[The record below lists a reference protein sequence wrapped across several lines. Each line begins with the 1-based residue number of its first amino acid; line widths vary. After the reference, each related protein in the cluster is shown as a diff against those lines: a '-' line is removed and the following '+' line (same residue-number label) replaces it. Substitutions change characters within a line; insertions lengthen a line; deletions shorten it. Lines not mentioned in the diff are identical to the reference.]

1 MDRDVLIHLPVI
13 LSVARCRGFAAAA
26 KDLGMSASAVSHA
39 VKTVEDRLGLPL
51 FARTTRTVSLTDW
64 GMDFINTVAPAYLEI
79 SEAMERVQVAQ
90 GQVSGLLRINMPY
103 LSLHKTI
110 TPVIKEL
117 HRRHPKLTVE
127 LFADNAM
134 TDIIADR
141 FDAGIRLGGMIAQD
155 MVTVRLAPPFRWVV
169 VGSPDYL
176 ATRGTPKSIED
187 LKHHTCISYRMT
199 SSGRVYQWELMQD
212 DVEIRVETSIS
223 MVVNTGQFAI
233 ELALDGIG
241 LAYMAEPSISE
252 PLRDGRLVQV
262 LPETSSMESG
272 LFLYFTRSAGRT
284 PKLRAFIDTAREVL
298 KL

>member
-141 FDAGIRLGGMIAQD
+141 FDAGIRLGGMIA
-155 MVTVRLAPPFRWVV
+155 
-169 VGSPDYL
+169 
-176 ATRGTPKSIED
+176 
-187 LKHHTCISYRMT
+187 
-199 SSGRVYQWELMQD
+199 
-212 DVEIRVETSIS
+212 
-223 MVVNTGQFAI
+223 
-233 ELALDGIG
+233 
-241 LAYMAEPSISE
+241 
-252 PLRDGRLVQV
+252 
-262 LPETSSMESG
+262 
-272 LFLYFTRSAGRT
+272 RT
-284 PKLRAFIDTAREVL
+284 W
-298 KL
+298 